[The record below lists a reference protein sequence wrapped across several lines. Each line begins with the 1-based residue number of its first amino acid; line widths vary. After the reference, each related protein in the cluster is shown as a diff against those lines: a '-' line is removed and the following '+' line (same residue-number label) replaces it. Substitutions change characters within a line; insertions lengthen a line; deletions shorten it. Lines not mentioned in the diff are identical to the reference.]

1 MNVKRTK
8 NKKSGKNAKD
18 RRKKKEVYRNTFFLS
33 LSLFFYFS
41 RTVFVHFSTCSSARA
56 EKTSA
61 FPVMGKTTVDVATVK
76 DAAKHTAVFI
86 DNLFVEKENNPSFC
100 CCCCCCVVVFFSSS
114 SSACAFVFIIIKTRR
129 CRFIVVVGIF
139 GNFLCALLENE
150 EKVAALVLLAIAV
163 IVIVV
168 IIIIDVLSG

>member
-1 MNVKRTK
+1 
-8 NKKSGKNAKD
+8 
-18 RRKKKEVYRNTFFLS
+18 
-33 LSLFFYFS
+33 
-41 RTVFVHFSTCSSARA
+41 VHFSTCSSARA

-100 CCCCCCVVVFFSSS
+100 CCVVVFFSSFP
-114 SSACAFVFIIIKTRR
+114 AAFVFVFIITRR
-129 CRFIVVVGIF
+129 CRFIVVGVF

-150 EKVAALVLLAIAV
+150 GKVAALVLVASV
-163 IVIVV
+163 VVVV
-168 IIIIDVLSG
+168 IAILDVLSG

>member
-1 MNVKRTK
+1 MSDERKAD
-8 NKKSGKNAKD
+8 KKQEE
-18 RRKKKEVYRNTFFLS
+18 REERERPTQKERSNIETRFFSS

-100 CCCCCCVVVFFSSS
+100 CCVVVFFSSFP
-114 SSACAFVFIIIKTRR
+114 AAFVFVFIITRR
-129 CRFIVVVGIF
+129 CRFIVVGVF

-150 EKVAALVLLAIAV
+150 GKVAALVLVASV
-163 IVIVV
+163 VVVV
-168 IIIIDVLSG
+168 IAILDVLSG

>member
-8 NKKSGKNAKD
+8 NKKSGENAKD
-18 RRKKKEVYRNTFFLS
+18 RRKKKEAYRNTFFFF
-33 LSLFFYFS
+33 SLFFYFS

-61 FPVMGKTTVDVATVK
+61 FSVMGKTTVDVATVK

-100 CCCCCCVVVFFSSS
+100 CCVVVFFSSFP
-114 SSACAFVFIIIKTRR
+114 AAFVFVFIITRR
-129 CRFIVVVGIF
+129 CRFSVVGVF

-150 EKVAALVLLAIAV
+150 EEVAALVLVASV
-163 IVIVV
+163 VVV
-168 IIIIDVLSG
+168 ITIIDVLSV